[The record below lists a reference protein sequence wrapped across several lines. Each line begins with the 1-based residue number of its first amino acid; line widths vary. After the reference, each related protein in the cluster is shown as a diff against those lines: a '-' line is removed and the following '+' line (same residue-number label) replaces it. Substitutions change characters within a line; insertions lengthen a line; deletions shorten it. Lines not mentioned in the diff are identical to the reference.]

1 MSCKK
6 YKVTFSTIVE
16 SDDPDNAMDE
26 VSYHLSF
33 ILGDYMLDNCIE
45 VDKDI
50 ESIFD
55 LEEYN

>member
-6 YKVTFSTIVE
+6 YKVTFSTVIE
-16 SDDPDNAMDE
+16 SDTPDNAMDE
-26 VSYHLSF
+26 LSYNLSF
-33 ILGDYMLDNCIE
+33 ILGDYMLDGCVE
-45 VDKDI
+45 VDKNI